1 MHYFKKST
9 RLVLALLMT
18 AVLFTACEEEDETSS
33 CAPPFSSILLRA
45 VSVDGEDIPY
55 KTFDIDANNYQR
67 IESVEVT
74 VFEDGTWESEIRATN
89 VVSGQRE
96 DITTNRNGTYE
107 CGFGQVVLTDTEG
120 NTGATIGWTQT
131 VQQSS
136 NGPFMQ
142 YLIRFNDN
150 GTEFLFIYED
160 REFFN
165 E

>member
-1 MHYFKKST
+1 M
-9 RLVLALLMT
+9 
-18 AVLFTACEEEDETSS
+18 
-33 CAPPFSSILLRA
+33 
-45 VSVDGEDIPY
+45 DGEDIPH
-55 KTFDIDANNYQR
+55 KIFDLDANNYQR

-74 VFEDGTWESEIRATN
+74 IFEDGTWESEIKATN
-89 VVSGQRE
+89 VVSGQRD
-96 DITTNRNGTYE
+96 DITTNKNGTYE
-107 CGFGQVVLTDTEG
+107 CGFGQVTLTDTEG

-131 VQQSS
+131 VQQSAS
-136 NGPFMQ
+136 GPFVE